1 MWERFRTACKAAFD
15 ARVGSRKEEDHRKQ
29 AQRRAFEALCEQL
42 EQLAQADDADEAE
55 IRRVQREA
63 QEQWRKAIADSGPVP
78 AAIDAR
84 FKRARTGVEE
94 LLRGR
99 GRRIEAAV
107 WQTRLAKEQL
117 CEELDAL
124 AMKEGDADA
133 AAAEGVRQRWSA
145 LPPLSA
151 DWESKLAER
160 RDAALRALGDA
171 DARYDHVDRIRDCA
185 AERRDALLELE
196 LMLGI
201 PSPAD
206 LQKERLAVQVRE
218 LRDRFKRTA
227 AGGAASAAD
236 VLLKWAGLPGVADA
250 RDRQRCE
257 AIVARLDRHR

>member
-1 MWERFRTACKAAFD
+1 LSPA
-15 ARVGSRKEEDHRKQ
+15 
-29 AQRRAFEALCEQL
+29 
-42 EQLAQADDADEAE
+42 
-55 IRRVQREA
+55 
-63 QEQWRKAIADSGPVP
+63 SGPVP

-99 GRRIEAAV
+99 GRLIEAAV
-107 WQTRLAKEQL
+107 WESRLARERL
-117 CEELDAL
+117 CEELDAV

-133 AAAEGVRQRWSA
+133 AAAEGVQQRWAA

-151 DWESKLAER
+151 DWESKLAGR
-160 RDAALRALGDA
+160 REAALRALADV
-171 DARYDHVDRIRDCA
+171 DARYDHVERIRDCA
-185 AERRDALLELE
+185 PERRDALLELE

-227 AGGAASAAD
+227 SGGAASATD
-236 VLLKWAGLPGVADA
+236 LLLKRAGLPGVADA

-257 AIVARLDRHR
+257 AVVARLERQR